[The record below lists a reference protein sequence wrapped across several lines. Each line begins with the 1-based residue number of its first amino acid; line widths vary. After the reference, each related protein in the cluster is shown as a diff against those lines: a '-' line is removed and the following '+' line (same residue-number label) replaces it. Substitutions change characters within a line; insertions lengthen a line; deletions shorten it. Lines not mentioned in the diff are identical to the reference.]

1 MKKRPLKKSKKTAR
15 KSNVKSKPRPKPR
28 KVSKKGASKTRSAK
42 KQASKIRAP
51 KAVGVVTHFFTAI
64 SVAIVRFNKKI
75 PAGTTLHYKGATT
88 DFAEVAKSMQY
99 DHKEIKVAPK
109 GKQVGIKVKKRVR
122 EDDKVYAAD

>member
-15 KSNVKSKPRPKPR
+15 KGKAKPKSKAKPK
-28 KVSKKGASKTRSAK
+28 KASK
-42 KQASKIRAP
+42 KQASKIHAP

-122 EDDKVYAAD
+122 EDDKVYATN